1 MEEHKTTQETE
12 KEEKEVK
19 APFETMED
27 FDNFFFDNNTVLK
40 L

>member
-1 MEEHKTTQETE
+1 MEEHKTTQET
-12 KEEKEVK
+12 EKEVK

-27 FDNFFFDNNTVLK
+27 FDNFFFDNNAVLK